1 MPENRSNWPLSSVF
15 SVRNMGF
22 LHDIAGVKVGL
33 DTFWPE
39 FSPVLSPVNRI
50 QVISINNIDTGRH

>member
-22 LHDIAGVKVGL
+22 LHNIAGVKVGL
-33 DTFWPE
+33 DNFWPE